1 MMNIKL
7 RKIKE
12 WIDCEIQEGYLDEV
26 VQGTCIDSRKIEKSN
41 LFIPFKG
48 ENVDGHRF
56 VSQTLENGA
65 GASFWQKDIPNPPKG
80 PIIFVEDTLV
90 ALQDLAKSYLRYVNP
105 KVVAI
110 TGSNGKTTT
119 KDMVEC
125 VLNKSFKVKKTQ
137 GNYNN
142 EIGCPLTILDLDED
156 TEVSILEMGMSGFG
170 EIRELTLL
178 AEPDVA
184 IVTNIGESHMQDLG
198 SREGIAKAKFEI
210 TEGLKDDGLFI
221 YDGDEPLLKSIVT
234 SINNTKVSVGTNVDN
249 NVIIQTNQSTSNGIN
264 FQLNNS
270 NMVYHL
276 SILGEHNVK
285 NATYAIQVAKQFGV
299 TEDIIQSTLDDLVLT
314 DMRMQRIET
323 EKYGLLIND
332 AYNASPTSMKAAID
346 TLHNME
352 SDDKILILADV
363 LELGDMSKE
372 MHQQVGYYLEGKDIQ
387 TLITYGEEAAHISNI
402 ASEYIQNHYH
412 FDSKEKITDY
422 LKEHLNGE
430 SVTLFKGSR
439 GMSLETIINSL
450 T

>member
-12 WIDCEIQEGYLDEV
+12 WINCDIQEEYLDRV
-26 VQGTCIDSRKIEKSN
+26 VQGTCIDSRKIEQSN

-56 VSQTLENGA
+56 VNQTLENGA

-80 PIIFVEDTLV
+80 PIIFVDDTLE
-90 ALQDLAKSYLRYVNP
+90 ALQELAKSYLKYVNP

-125 VLNKSFKVKKTQ
+125 VLRESFKVKKTQ

-178 AEPDVA
+178 AEPDIA
-184 IVTNIGESHMQDLG
+184 IITNIGESHMQDLG

-210 TEGLKDDGLFI
+210 TEGLNDDGLFI
-221 YDGDEPLLKSIVT
+221 YDGDEPLLKSLES
-234 SINNTKVSVGTNVDN
+234 SINNAKVSVGINDDN
-249 NVIIQTNQSTSNGIN
+249 DVMIKTNQSSSNGIN

-270 NMVYHL
+270 NIIYHL
-276 SILGEHNVK
+276 NILGEHNVK

-299 TEDIIQSTLDDLVLT
+299 TEDVIQSTLDNLVLT

-323 EKYGLLIND
+323 NQYGLLIND

-346 TLHNME
+346 TLHIME
-352 SDDKILILADV
+352 QDDKTLVLADV
-363 LELGDMSKE
+363 LELGDMSKD
-372 MHQQVGYYLEGKDIQ
+372 MHQQVGYYLEDKHIQ
-387 TLITYGEEAAHISNI
+387 TLITFGDEAAHISNI
-402 ASEYIQNHYH
+402 ASAYIKNVYQ
-412 FDSKEKITDY
+412 FESKDEIADY
-422 LKEHLNGE
+422 LKTNLNDD

-450 T
+450 I

>member
-1 MMNIKL
+1 MNIKL
-7 RKIKE
+7 STILK
-12 WIDCEIQEGYLDEV
+12 WIDCDIEEEYLDYM
-26 VQGTCIDSRKIEKSN
+26 VQGTCIDSRKLEKSN

-48 ENVDGHRF
+48 EHVDGHRF
-56 VSQTLENGA
+56 VEQTLANGA

-80 PIIFVEDTLV
+80 PLIFVEDTLQ
-90 ALQDLAKSYLRYVNP
+90 ALQSLAKAYLKYVNP
-105 KVVAI
+105 KIVAV

-125 VLNKSFKVKKTQ
+125 VLRQSYKVKKTQ

-142 EIGCPLTILDLDED
+142 EIGCPLTILDLEDD

-210 TEGLKDDGLFI
+210 TEGLNSDGLFI
-221 YDGDEPLLKSIVT
+221 YDGDEPLLKPLVESFDYASI
-234 SINNTKVSVGTNVDN
+234 SVGLNEGNKV
-249 NVIIQTNQSTSNGIN
+249 VIHTNQTSDNGIN
-264 FQLNNS
+264 FQLNNEQA
-270 NMVYHL
+270 VFHL
-276 SILGEHNVK
+276 NILGEHNVK
-285 NATYAIQVAKQFGV
+285 NATYAIQVAKHFGV
-299 TEDIIQSTLDDLVLT
+299 TDDVIQNALGELLIT
-314 DMRMQRIET
+314 DMRMQQIPT
-323 EKYGLLIND
+323 KQYGLFIND

-346 TLHNME
+346 TLDKME
-352 SDDKILILADV
+352 QTDKTLILADV

-372 MHQQVGYYLEGKDIQ
+372 MHEQVGAYLEGKNIQ
-387 TLITYGEEAAHISNI
+387 TLLTYGNEAAHISKNAKSFI
-402 ASEYIQNHYH
+402 DNTIH
-412 FDSKEKITDY
+412 FDSKDDIVSY
-422 LKEHLNGE
+422 LKNHLDSN

-439 GMSLETIINSL
+439 GMSLETIIDAL

>member
-1 MMNIKL
+1 MMNINL

-12 WIDCEIQEGYLDEV
+12 WIECEIQDEYLDVV
-26 VQGTCIDSRKIEKSN
+26 VQGTCIDSRKIAESN

-48 ENVDGHRF
+48 EHVDGHKF
-56 VSQTLENGA
+56 VQQTLNHGA
-65 GASFWQKDIPNPPKG
+65 GASFWQKDVPNPPEG
-80 PIIFVEDTLV
+80 PIIYVDNTLK
-90 ALQDLAKSYLRYVNP
+90 ALQNLAKAYLKYVNP

-125 VLNKSFKVKKTQ
+125 VLNKLFKVKKTQ

-142 EIGCPLTILDLDED
+142 EIGCPLTILDIDED

-170 EIRELTLL
+170 EISELTHL

-184 IVTNIGESHMQDLG
+184 IITNIGESHMQDLG

-210 TEGLKDDGLFI
+210 TEGLKDNGLFI
-221 YDGDEPLLKSIVT
+221 FDGDEPLLKPLVS
-234 SINNTKVSVGTNVDN
+234 NMQHDKLSVGIAKDN
-249 NVIIQTNQSTSNGIN
+249 DVIIQTNQSSSHGIN

-270 NMVYHL
+270 HFIYHL
-276 SILGEHNVK
+276 NILGEHNVK

-299 TEDIIQSTLDDLVLT
+299 TEDVIQSSLDDLVLT

-323 EKYGLLIND
+323 DKYGLLIND

-352 SDDKILILADV
+352 QNDKTLILADV
-363 LELGDMSKE
+363 LELGEMSQE
-372 MHQQVGYYLEGKDIQ
+372 MHEQVGYYLEHKAIQ
-387 TLITYGEEAAHISNI
+387 TLITYGDEAAHISNI
-402 ASEYIQNHYH
+402 AKAYIPNTYH
-412 FDSKEKITDY
+412 FNNKEEIADY
-422 LKEHLNGE
+422 LKKQLNE
-430 SVTLFKGSR
+430 DSITLFKGSR
-439 GMSLETIINSL
+439 GMSLETIINVL

>member
-12 WIDCEIQEGYLDEV
+12 WINCEIQEEYLDHV
-26 VQGTCIDSRKIEKSN
+26 VQGTCIDSRKIEQSN

-56 VSQTLENGA
+56 VNQTLENGA

-80 PIIFVEDTLV
+80 PIIFVDDTLE
-90 ALQDLAKSYLRYVNP
+90 ALQELAKSYLKYVNP

-125 VLNKSFKVKKTQ
+125 VLRESFKVKKTQ

-178 AEPDVA
+178 AEPDIA
-184 IVTNIGESHMQDLG
+184 IITNIGESHMQDLG

-210 TEGLKDDGLFI
+210 TEGLNDDGLFI
-221 YDGDEPLLKSIVT
+221 YDGDEPLLKSLES
-234 SINNTKVSVGTNVDN
+234 SINNAKVSVGINDDN
-249 NVIIQTNQSTSNGIN
+249 DVMIKTNQSSSNGIN

-270 NMVYHL
+270 NIIYHL
-276 SILGEHNVK
+276 NILGEHNVK

-299 TEDIIQSTLDDLVLT
+299 TEDVIQSTLDNLVLT

-323 EKYGLLIND
+323 NQYGLLIND

-346 TLHNME
+346 TLHIME
-352 SDDKILILADV
+352 QDDKTLVLADV
-363 LELGDMSKE
+363 LELGDMSKD
-372 MHQQVGYYLEGKDIQ
+372 MHQQVGYYLEDKHIQ
-387 TLITYGEEAAHISNI
+387 TLITFGDEAAHISNI
-402 ASEYIQNHYH
+402 ASAYIKTVYH
-412 FDSKEKITDY
+412 FESKDEIADY
-422 LKEHLNGE
+422 LKTNLNDD

-450 T
+450 I